1 MGGDALFGYD
11 GVFYTLFLLTPPRG
25 GDKPGNTSSNALG
38 FIFLLT
44 PPRGGRQGYD
54 HQRRANRAISTHA
67 PAWGAT
73 ATAFC
78 RPLGRFISTH
88 APARRATLQAAAL
101 LHVSVISTHAP
112 AWGATCAGR
121 MSTTMRCS
129 FLLPPLRRGRPV
141 IHDRQRAAVR
151 ISTHAPAWGATDT
164 TSSRHTSWI
173 FLLTPPRGGRHK
185 NYRMKVKLMQ
195 ISTHAPREGGDQAFH
210 TVLQQGRAISTHAP
224 A

>member
-1 MGGDALFGYD
+1 MRRSDISTHAPAWGRPAASRRDRPESSYFYSRPCMGGDALFGYD

-112 AWGATCAGR
+112 AWGATFPHDAIINPLVISTHAPRGGR
-121 MSTTMRCS
+121 RFAVVQLSCRS
-129 FLLPPLRRGRPV
+129 IDFYSRPRVGGDLRWQDV
-141 IHDRQRAAVR
+141 NHYAVF
-151 ISTHAPAWGATDT
+151 ISTHAPA
-164 TSSRHTSWI
+164 
-173 FLLTPPRGGRHK
+173 
-185 NYRMKVKLMQ
+185 
-195 ISTHAPREGGDQAFH
+195 
-210 TVLQQGRAISTHAP
+210 
-224 A
+224 